1 MCSSLKNQYPDNKF
15 DLKKTII
22 EGKNFKVVQKIHNSL
37 INAYRELNSY
47 SANKNSNMNAVSPKM
62 IPTNRRLPNI

>member
-22 EGKNFKVVQKIHNSL
+22 EGNNFKVVQKIHNSL

-47 SANKNSNMNAVSPKM
+47 SANKQQ
-62 IPTNRRLPNI
+62 

>member
-1 MCSSLKNQYPDNKF
+1 MRSSLKNLYPDNKF

-37 INAYRELNSY
+37 INSYRELNSY
-47 SANKNSNMNAVSPKM
+47 SANKQQKYECRFPEND
-62 IPTNRRLPNI
+62 THE

>member
-1 MCSSLKNQYPDNKF
+1 MRSSLKNLYPDNKF

-47 SANKNSNMNAVSPKM
+47 SANKQQ
-62 IPTNRRLPNI
+62 

>member
-1 MCSSLKNQYPDNKF
+1 MRSSLKNQYPDNKF

-22 EGKNFKVVQKIHNSL
+22 EGKNFQVVQKIHNSL

-47 SANKNSNMNAVSPKM
+47 SANKQQ
-62 IPTNRRLPNI
+62 